1 MMEAYSRRARRELCE
16 TGKDA
21 PGSGRV
27 RLLFV
32 VENLFLLHIA
42 DNRDMQ
48 LVELLLSVP
57 TKWRGILW
65 GPLAGYIIR
74 SRK

>member
-1 MMEAYSRRARRELCE
+1 MSPLC
-16 TGKDA
+16 
-21 PGSGRV
+21 
-27 RLLFV
+27 LLCV
-32 VENLFLLHIA
+32 WKTLFLLHVT
-42 DNRDMQ
+42 DDSNMQ

-57 TKWRGILW
+57 TKWRSILW

>member
-1 MMEAYSRRARRELCE
+1 
-16 TGKDA
+16 
-21 PGSGRV
+21 
-27 RLLFV
+27 
-32 VENLFLLHIA
+32 
-42 DNRDMQ
+42 MQ
-48 LVELLLSVP
+48 LIELLLFVP